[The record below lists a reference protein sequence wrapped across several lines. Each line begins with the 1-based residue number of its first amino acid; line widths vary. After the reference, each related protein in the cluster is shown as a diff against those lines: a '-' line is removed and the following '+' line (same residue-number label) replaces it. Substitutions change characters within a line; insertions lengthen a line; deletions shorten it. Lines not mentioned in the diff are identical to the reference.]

1 MVIFEVMTHIH
12 TYIHTHHFHYRMGRV
27 KRGKDKDKLTC
38 TSDNLADLLLVEV
51 RSDTRAVVS
60 KLIEYL
66 V

>member
-1 MVIFEVMTHIH
+1 MTKK
-12 TYIHTHHFHYRMGRV
+12 TGRMDRV

-38 TSDNLADLLLVEV
+38 TRDNLADLLLVEV
-51 RSDTRAVVS
+51 RSETKAVVS